1 MQNIQNMK
9 ITLDNNEEYK
19 TQHESVIRSDK
30 VGNVIEH
37 RAIKSNEEI
46 IIRKKSTPQQKAF
59 RRRESAL
66 RTFTS
71 KLGGYVNM
79 TYIKNEVLFNKLDI
93 DRANISRL
101 IYLTTYIDYNDRLEN
116 LLIKHSKDYKIEAL
130 KRSDIKEILNL
141 SDRALIN
148 FLNDVKKNNLMFEV
162 DNKFYISNEYFCR
175 GNCKDNNKFNK
186 NDYTR
191 IFIDTTRF
199 LYNSCSARQHKQL
212 SYIYQLVPFMNHE
225 LNILCSNPHELYFDK
240 LEKLSLKQ
248 ICELLKVSTDSRSMR
263 KLREELLKFTVT
275 IDNKQYRFLSWVK
288 VNNTYDYFV
297 INPALIWSG
306 SNLDIVKDTIQVCF
320 FN

>member
-1 MQNIQNMK
+1 MK

-30 VGNVIEH
+30 IGNVIEH

-46 IIRKKSTPQQKAF
+46 IIKKKSTPKQKAF
-59 RRRESAL
+59 LRRKNRL
-66 RTFTS
+66 KLFTYN
-71 KLGGYVNM
+71 LGGYINM
-79 TYIKNEVLFNKLDI
+79 AYIKNELLFNKLDI

-101 IYLTTYIDYNDRLEN
+101 IYLTTYIDYNDRQEN
-116 LLIKHSKDYKIEAL
+116 LLIKHSKDYKVETL
-130 KRSDIKEILNL
+130 KRSDIKKILNL
-141 SDRALIN
+141 GDTAFKS
-148 FLNDVKKNNLMFEV
+148 FMSDVKKNNLMFEV
-162 DNKFYISNEYFCR
+162 DDKFYISNEYFQK
-175 GNCKDNNKFNK
+175 GDCKNNNKFNK

-212 SYIYQLVPFMNHE
+212 SYIYQLVPFMSHE
-225 LNILCSNPHELYFDK
+225 LNILCSNPEEQDFYK

-297 INPALIWSG
+297 INPCLIWSG
-306 SNLDIVKDTIQVCF
+306 SNLDIVKDTIQACF